1 MNAMECNERAAEC
14 AAKAALAPVESVAL
28 EFLRLAA
35 QWRAMAVRED
45 LLLGSAL
52 DP

>member
-1 MNAMECNERAAEC
+1 MNSKECNLRAAEC
-14 AAKAALAPVESVAL
+14 AEKAALAPVESVAI

-45 LLLGSAL
+45 LLLGPSAEL
-52 DP
+52 